1 MTQTLTLS
9 FRLALGMATAH
20 EAVQSW
26 KGPGTSPASKAQCV
40 LGRKSLDICQAVR
53 VRRDEI
59 RGYQEDSYEGDGF
72 GSKKAIL

>member
-1 MTQTLTLS
+1 MTRTLTLS
-9 FRLALGMATAH
+9 FRLALGVVIAH

-40 LGRKSLDICQAVR
+40 LGRSLDISQAVR

-59 RGYQEDSYEGDGF
+59 RGYQEGSYERGDF